1 MCYLSLDT
9 FMDIISRNFRGY
21 YEVAL
26 RHYKSK
32 YLLRIYNQIKTLKM
46 PKIQSIEVI
55 NDSEENVNVL
65 AEFQS
70 GKSESRNLKGKND
83 QFMLGKE
90 DMESKHPNDPLRRLV
105 FKYKDRTE

>member
-1 MCYLSLDT
+1 
-9 FMDIISRNFRGY
+9 
-21 YEVAL
+21 
-26 RHYKSK
+26 
-32 YLLRIYNQIKTLKM
+32 M

-90 DMESKHPNDPLRRLV
+90 DM
-105 FKYKDRTE
+105 